1 MKRWR
6 FFLGMD
12 VELVVHVRNRTSYC
26 NTNHWTE
33 KNQTDY
39 SYDGYGI
46 KHADRRYDGYR
57 RDIFLW
63 VFACSTC
70 AIRYNCFRS
79 AVTRSFSLTTVP
91 RGLDPE
97 FTDSDYTV
105 PLLALLTLEEIRTR
119 WWSCWANFFDSAWTT
134 TSPVTLH
141 HNIYSKFALS
151 HSKIPD
157 THLLCCHWEQ
167 RFSCWYRGNVV
178 CSDRL
183 PSGTVVL
190 QENFLSI
197 FLQTFLPVVGPLR
210 NTSLQ
215 YF

>member
-1 MKRWR
+1 MG
-6 FFLGMD
+6 LSASE
-12 VELVVHVRNRTSYC
+12 ELSWSELCISCPLFCELNEFCWKSYKSEIKLWYQSL
-26 NTNHWTE
+26 NWE
-33 KNQTDY
+33 QTRRHL

-70 AIRYNCFRS
+70 AICYNCFRS

-97 FTDSDYTV
+97 FTDSNYTV

-134 TSPVTLH
+134 TSQVTLH

-190 QENFLSI
+190 QENFL
-197 FLQTFLPVVGPLR
+197 
-210 NTSLQ
+210 
-215 YF
+215 